1 MASGASR
8 RVSQGTPAA
17 AAVRE
22 APPIRPLLALGL
34 VVLASLA
41 FALVA
46 ATVKELSTVPGCG
59 AAPPILSRGLVGFA
73 VCALWARRRGRTIRP
88 SSWRMLAWRCAA
100 GVGAIACYYR
110 ALGPGGTDMVT
121 AALLLK
127 TSPLWVAL
135 LSPWLVGERSGGRT
149 WLALAVGLVGVVV
162 ASLDPAKGWA
172 PQAASWGIGLAL
184 VSGAF
189 SGLAY
194 VALRQLARTDDPLTV
209 VATFSAALMLVSL
222 PLTLLNVHHVGDWS
236 PRTWGLLAAA
246 GVLGTGGQLLLTAA
260 YRHGTAAAVAIGG
273 LSELAMQGA
282 LSVLYFHQAPTR
294 EALVGGGLAMLAGF
308 LATQPARPAAVPPA
322 IAPPGGAPLHG

>member
-1 MASGASR
+1 MNQDSTA
-8 RVSQGTPAA
+8 VPPAA
-17 AAVRE
+17 PP
-22 APPIRPLLALGL
+22 APPAAPPVRPLLALGL

-73 VCALWARRRGRTIRP
+73 LCALWARQRGRTLRP

-127 TSPLWVAL
+127 TSPLWVAV
-135 LSPWLVGERSGGRT
+135 LSPWLVNERSSGRT
-149 WLALAVGLVGVVV
+149 WLGLAVGAIGVVV

-172 PQAASWGIGLAL
+172 PDLASWGIGLAL

-209 VATFSAALMLVSL
+209 VATFSAALVLVSL
-222 PLTLLNVHHVGDWS
+222 PLSLVNVHHVGDWGA
-236 PRTWGLLAAA
+236 RTWGLLAAA
-246 GVLGTGGQLLLTAA
+246 GLLGTGGQLLLTAA

-282 LSVLYFHQAPTR
+282 ISVLYFHQAPTR
-294 EALVGGGLAMLAGF
+294 EALIGGGLAMLAGF
-308 LATQPARPAAVPPA
+308 IASQPAPKPVLPPA
-322 IAPPGGAPLHG
+322 VAPPGGAAALDE